1 MIVRHKLNNI
11 TFLTGTSDDL
21 IKVIYSKI
29 ATKSSQIIL
38 PCSLFDFSQSN
49 KNDYIKRCYASLDIC
64 TTDGM
69 PIVWWFRIK
78 FSQKIERVY
87 GPELMQN
94 LLQKTQSKN
103 KGHVFFGSSIET
115 ISLLK
120 KRINIIAP
128 NLNALKFISPPFN
141 QTAENLARKY
151 TKTMQSLNPSIIWI
165 GIGSPKQVVIA
176 SYWKKFL
183 PHTTIICVGQA
194 FDLIS
199 GKKSMAPHWMQ
210 KRGFEW
216 LFRLIQEPKRL
227 SLRYL
232 VEIPVFLLKQLLV
245 KVT

>member
-1 MIVRHKLNNI
+1 MH
-11 TFLTGTSDDL
+11 
-21 IKVIYSKI
+21 
-29 ATKSSQIIL
+29 
-38 PCSLFDFSQSN
+38 
-49 KNDYIKRCYASLDIC
+49 
-64 TTDGM
+64 
-69 PIVWWFRIK
+69 
-78 FSQKIERVY
+78 
-87 GPELMQN
+87 N
-94 LLQKTQSKN
+94 LLKKTQSKK

-120 KRINIIAP
+120 KRINIIVP